1 MTHTLRTIADLRPGD
16 HLCCLY
22 ETEEEHQAVL
32 TSFLRQGLER
42 GEKVIYIVDARTA
55 ETVLGYLRDDGL
67 APEPHLVSG
76 QLTILTSDD
85 TYLREGAFDPDG
97 MIAHLR
103 SGTEQALAEGY
114 PALRVAGEMTWV
126 LRGLPGSERLIEY
139 ESKLNEFFP
148 GSRCMGLCQYDRRR
162 FDPAVLLDV
171 LRTHPLAIVGTEV
184 YGNFYYMPPGE
195 RLAHDLPAVE
205 LRRWVQNLAERKR
218 AEEAL
223 QRSEQKFKDLTETTT
238 DWVWEVDAQ
247 GVYTYAS
254 PKVKDL
260 LGYEVSEVVGKTPFD
275 LIPGEE
281 AKRIREFFDE
291 RVVTQ
296 QPFYSLENVNRHKD
310 GHLIVLETSGIPIF
324 DERGQ
329 LKGYRGIDRDITERK
344 EAERALEQRV
354 TQLAILNDIGGKVAA
369 VLELDSVLDR
379 TAYLVQESFGYH
391 HVGLFTLDRER
402 GELMMRARA
411 GDFAHLYPPDHWLK
425 LSQGMVGWV
434 GRHGERLLANDVRTE
449 PHYVNLYPDVIPTR
463 SELSVPIRVGE
474 ETVGVLD
481 VQSPR
486 LNAFDEND
494 VMVMETLADQI
505 AVAIENAR
513 LYKAVQ
519 QELLERKRAEESL
532 RESEARYRTVSELTS
547 DFAYAVRV
555 EPDGTLV
562 PEWATEAFTR
572 ITGFTPGAVFARGGW
587 ESLIHPDDAPIALRH
602 LQVHL
607 SGQPD
612 VAEYRIVV
620 KSGEARW
627 LRDYGRPVWDEAQG
641 RVVRIYGAGQDIT
654 ERKRME
660 RYVLRTER
668 LAAMGH
674 MAAALAHEIKNP
686 LQSLQSHL
694 ELVLDFALEPDE
706 REEYLRFCCQ
716 EIEHLTEIT
725 ERVLG
730 FARPAS
736 DTPYPASIVH
746 LTQRVLALIG
756 KPLQHARV
764 QVTTDFPID
773 LPPVLVLPDRIIQ
786 VLLNLIINAIESIP
800 DSGHVH
806 IAART
811 AGDMLVLTLTNDG
824 PPIPLEHIEHI
835 FDPFFTTKPDGT
847 GLGLFIS
854 HSIVGQHGGT
864 ISVENQRDNQGVTF
878 TITLPIAHP
887 AEGQEAVKVP
897 VLSDALSPVLSLPKG
912 LSKGAAEGAV

>member
-1 MTHTLRTIADLRPGD
+1 
-16 HLCCLY
+16 
-22 ETEEEHQAVL
+22 VL
-32 TSFLRQGLER
+32 TPFLRQGLER

-67 APEPHLVSG
+67 DPEPHLVSG
-76 QLTILTSDD
+76 QLVILTSDD
-85 TYLREGAFDPDG
+85 AYLGREGVFDPDG

-103 SGTEQALAEGY
+103 SGTEQALVEGY
-114 PALRVAGEMTWV
+114 PALRVAGEMIWV

-139 ESKLNEFFP
+139 EARLNEFFP
-148 GSRCMGLCQYDRRR
+148 GSSCTGLCQYDRRR

-205 LRRWVQNLAERKR
+205 LRRWMQNLAERKR

-223 QRSEQKFKDLTETTT
+223 QQSEQKFKDLTETTT

-296 QPFYSLENVNRHKD
+296 QPFYSLENVNHHKD

-324 DERGQ
+324 DESGQ

-344 EAERALEQRV
+344 RAERALEQRA

-391 HVGLFTLDRER
+391 HVALFTLDRER
-402 GELMMRARA
+402 GELVMRARA

-425 LSQGMVGWV
+425 LGQGMVGWV
-434 GRHGERLLANDVRTE
+434 GRHGEKLLANDVRAE
-449 PHYVNLYPDVIPTR
+449 SHYINLYPDVIPTR

-481 VQSPR
+481 VQSPS

-505 AVAIENAR
+505 AVATENAR
-513 LYKAVQ
+513 LYEAVQ
-519 QELLERKRAEESL
+519 QELTERKRAEEAL
-532 RESEARYRTVSELTS
+532 RESETRYRTVSELTS

-562 PEWATEAFTR
+562 PEWTTEAFTR
-572 ITGFTPGAVFARGGW
+572 ITGFTSGEILARGGW
-587 ESLIHPDDAPIALRH
+587 ESLSHPDDIPVALRH
-602 LQVHL
+602 FQAHL

-620 KSGEARW
+620 KSGEVRW
-627 LRDYGRPVWDEAQG
+627 LRDYGRPVWDESQG
-641 RVVRIYGAGQDIT
+641 RIVRIYGAGQDIT

-686 LQSLQSHL
+686 LQALQSHL

-730 FARPAS
+730 FARPAR
-736 DTPYPASIVH
+736 DTLCPASIAH
-746 LTQRVLALIG
+746 LTQRALALVG

-764 QVTTDFPID
+764 QVTTDFPTGI
-773 LPPVLVLPDRIIQ
+773 PPVLALPDRIVQ

-806 IAART
+806 ITART

-835 FDPFFTTKPDGT
+835 FDPFFTTKPDGA

-854 HSIVGQHGGT
+854 HSIVRQHGGT
-864 ISVENQRDNQGVTF
+864 ISVENQRDNQGVAF
-878 TITLPIAHP
+878 TITLPIAHS
-887 AEGQEAVKVP
+887 AEGQEAIKVP
-897 VLSDALSPVLSLPKG
+897 VLSDVLS